1 MPKPLFLRRSS
12 GLYVRFLVPV
22 HARPAV
28 GSRFI
33 VRALGHLRG
42 DAARLEAARLGYALA
57 HQFEAMKRMARD
69 REIKLKTGPGNE
81 LLDYAC
87 KIGRDGSV
95 SIEATGPE
103 DHALALAAWAEMAK
117 TPPAWL
123 TAAPVAEATAPAT
136 VYAPPTVAAML
147 GERIALFV
155 RQFNQMKRAASNKL
169 DTAFTLR
176 LFLGLVGDKP
186 LAAISAGDMDIF
198 MDAIA
203 VWPPNA
209 SKLHA
214 FKDLTPAQVVTK
226 AKKLGG
232 KTISDRTQEKHLDRL
247 RMFLKWCVD
256 RREME
261 RNWAANL
268 HVMTRAQ
275 EEERTRR
282 AYLPEELRLLFD
294 PATRAHHCDT
304 PAKWWI
310 PLLALYSGA
319 RVRELSQ
326 LMTADVEAI
335 NGVWGYHIAARF
347 TGQKLKNPKTR
358 RFVPLHP
365 ALLAAGFVD
374 YWRDVSA
381 RSSGVQPLFPG
392 LGANP
397 GDKVGDW
404 WNRTYM
410 AACNVT
416 DPVLVFHCFR
426 NTFATCSARAGVEPG
441 RIARITGH
449 SVAGSILHQH
459 YIDAPTVRERA
470 ADVAA
475 VQYEGLPPLTVYDPD
490 TFAEFFRKQGK
501 VQQHRAAKVARTAR
515 QTKK

>member
-1 MPKPLFLRRSS
+1 MPKPLFLRRPS

-22 HARPAV
+22 HARPVV

-57 HQFEAMKRMARD
+57 HQFEAMKRMAKD
-69 REIKLKTGPGNE
+69 REIKLKTGSGNPV
-81 LLDYAC
+81 LDYAC
-87 KIGRDGSV
+87 KLGPDGSI
-95 SIEATGPE
+95 SIEASGPE
-103 DHALALAAWAEMAK
+103 DHALAMAAWAEMVK

-123 TAAPVAEATAPAT
+123 TAAPVAEATAPTT
-136 VYAPPTVAAML
+136 VYAPPAVAAML
-147 GERIALFV
+147 GERIALFIK
-155 RQFNQMKRAASNKL
+155 QFGQKKRAESNKK

-176 LFLGLVGDKP
+176 LFVGVVGDKP
-186 LAAISAGDMDIF
+186 LAALDATDVDTF
-198 MDAIA
+198 LDAIA

-209 SKLHA
+209 SKFRA

-232 KTISDRTQEKHLDRL
+232 EAIADRTQEKHLDRL
-247 RMFLKWCVD
+247 RMFFNWCLG
-256 RREME
+256 RKEIAC
-261 RNWAANL
+261 NWAKDV
-268 HVMTRAQ
+268 HVLTRGQ
-275 EEERTRR
+275 EEERSRR
-282 AYLPEELRLLFD
+282 AYLPAELRLLFD
-294 PATRAHHCDT
+294 PATRARHCTT
-304 PAKWWI
+304 PGKWWI

-326 LMTADVEAI
+326 LMTADVETLD
-335 NGVWGYHIAARF
+335 GVWGYHIATRF
-347 TGQKLKNPKTR
+347 TGQQVKNAKTK

-365 ALLAAGFVD
+365 ALLEAGFLD

-381 RSSGVQPLFPG
+381 RASGIQPLFPG

-410 AACNVT
+410 TACNVT
-416 DPVLVFHCFR
+416 DPALVFHCFR
-426 NTFATCSARAGVEPG
+426 NTFATQAARAGIEPG

-449 SVAGSILHQH
+449 SVQGSILHQH

-475 VQYEGLPPLTVYDPD
+475 VQYEGLPPLAVYDPD
-490 TFAEFFRKQGK
+490 IFAEFFRKFGK
-501 VQQHRAAKVARTAR
+501 VQQHRAAAVVRALR
-515 QTKK
+515 QSK